1 MAMVEQSK
9 KDTMNAA
16 DFAEEF
22 KTTPGRTP
30 RIPETPEMPWTRP
43 TRNADFF
50 LESFFSRKLSL
61 VFSPV
66 SL

>member
-30 RIPETPEMPWTRP
+30 RIPETPERLRSGWGGRGDGAF
-43 TRNADFF
+43 RRRDYFGD
-50 LESFFSRKLSL
+50 
-61 VFSPV
+61 
-66 SL
+66 

>member
-30 RIPETPEMPWTRP
+30 RIPEDTGDAVDE
-43 TRNADFF
+43 AD
-50 LESFFSRKLSL
+50 EEC
-61 VFSPV
+61 
-66 SL
+66 